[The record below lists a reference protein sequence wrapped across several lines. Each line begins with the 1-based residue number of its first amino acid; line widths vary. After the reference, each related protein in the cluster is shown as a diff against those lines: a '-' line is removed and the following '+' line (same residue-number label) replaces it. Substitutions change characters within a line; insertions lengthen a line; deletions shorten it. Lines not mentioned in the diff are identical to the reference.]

1 MTVRKPLVLVAGAL
15 QELAAGDSVAA
26 APLTWNTR
34 TASYTLA
41 IGDAE
46 NAVAMNVATAN
57 NLTVPPN
64 SSVAFPVGTSI
75 LVYQEGVGLTTTF
88 AGSGVTI
95 VKRGSSLAMAGQYG
109 LATLVKRAT
118 DTWILAGDIAA

>member
-1 MTVRKPLVLVAGAL
+1 MAVRKPLVLVAGVL
-15 QELAAGDSVAA
+15 QELAAADSVAT
-26 APLTWNTR
+26 APLTWNYR
-34 TASYTLA
+34 TASYTPA

-46 NAVAMNVATAN
+46 NAVAMDVATAN
-57 NLTVPPN
+57 NFTVPPN

-75 LVYQEGVGLTTTF
+75 LIYQEGAGLTTTV

-95 VKRGSSLAMAGQYG
+95 VKRGDSLAMAGQYG

-118 DTWILAGDIAA
+118 DTWILSGDIAT